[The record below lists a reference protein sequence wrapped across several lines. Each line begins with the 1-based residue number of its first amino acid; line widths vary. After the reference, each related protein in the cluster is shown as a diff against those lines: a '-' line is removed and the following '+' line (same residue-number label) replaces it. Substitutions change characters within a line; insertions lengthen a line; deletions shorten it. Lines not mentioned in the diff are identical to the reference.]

1 MGKKLYVGNLPY
13 SATEDEVRALFA
25 EVGGVTSVALIMD
38 RATGHPKGFGFVEME
53 TDQAA
58 QDAIAKLNGHEIQQR
73 ALNVSEARPLT
84 ERSGSGGG
92 FGGGDRGGSRGGSRG
107 GNSRGGSRGGSGD
120 RDRSDRY

>member
-58 QDAIAKLNGHEIQQR
+58 QDAIAKLNGHEMQSR

-84 ERSGSGGG
+84 ERSSGG
-92 FGGGDRGGSRGGSRG
+92 FGGGDRGGSRGG
-107 GNSRGGSRGGSGD
+107 RGGSRGGGD
-120 RDRSDRY
+120 RDRGGRY